1 MAAQWVR
8 SWNAVV
14 WQFSCSWC
22 KAAAGCKNTAQRVGK
37 RVRNYSVWESK
48 GTHRF
53 FRRNL
58 LTWDRKLITCDRNL
72 LTCERNLLT
81 CDRSLLT
88 CDRSLLTCD
97 RNLLTCDRNLL
108 TGDRNLHAICGPR
121 GVSAFCACV
130 TFCKKKKMADNDV
143 EEVSSCL
150 FVVFWAYWFS
160 GY

>member
-58 LTWDRKLITCDRNL
+58 LTWDRKFITCD
-72 LTCERNLLT
+72 RNLLT

-97 RNLLTCDRNLL
+97 RNLLTCDRNL
-108 TGDRNLHAICGPR
+108 HAICGPR

-130 TFCKKKKMADNDV
+130 TFYKKKMADNDV

>member
-37 RVRNYSVWESK
+37 RVRNYIVWESK

-58 LTWDRKLITCDRNL
+58 LIWDRKLITCD
-72 LTCERNLLT
+72 RNLLT

-88 CDRSLLTCD
+88 CDRSLLTC
-97 RNLLTCDRNLL
+97 
-108 TGDRNLHAICGPR
+108 DRNLHAICGPR

-130 TFCKKKKMADNDV
+130 TFCKKKNGGQRCGGGKFLSV
-143 EEVSSCL
+143 CCFLSLLVLRLLSIC
-150 FVVFWAYWFS
+150 FS
-160 GY
+160 TIVAP